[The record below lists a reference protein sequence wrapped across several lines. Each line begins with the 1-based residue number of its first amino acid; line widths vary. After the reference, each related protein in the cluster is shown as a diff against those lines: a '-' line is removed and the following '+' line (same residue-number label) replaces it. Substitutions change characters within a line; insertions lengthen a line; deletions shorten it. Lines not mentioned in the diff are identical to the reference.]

1 MEQNLEQ
8 TLTEAAK
15 DLLYPSE
22 SDYPFEY
29 FEWDLSE
36 GNPLTDAQV
45 RKYTDRGSDAP
56 VKEVPFVDFFGR
68 LTEIKDWYGEEEKGA
83 TQRFAALR
91 DRLTQLLAD
100 LRVFRV
106 GTVEID
112 VYIVG
117 KSPSGK
123 WVGLRT
129 KAVET

>member
-1 MEQNLEQ
+1 MEQNLER

-15 DLLYPSE
+15 DLLYMSE

-36 GNPLTDAQV
+36 GNPLTEAQV
-45 RKYTDRGSDAP
+45 RKYTDRGADVP
-56 VKEVPFVDFFGR
+56 VQEVPFADFFGR
-68 LTEIKDWYGEEEKGA
+68 LTEAKDWHGDEEKA
-83 TQRFAALR
+83 TTERYAALR
-91 DRLTQLLAD
+91 DKLTQLLAD
-100 LRVFRV
+100 VRVFRV

-112 VYIVG
+112 IYLAG

-129 KAVET
+129 RSVET

>member
-29 FEWDLSE
+29 FTWDLSE
-36 GNPLTDAQV
+36 GNPLSEAQV
-45 RKYTDRGSDAP
+45 RKYTDRGSDTP
-56 VKEVPFVDFFGR
+56 VKEVPFTDFFDR
-68 LTEIKDWYGEEEKGA
+68 LTQVKDWNGDEEKR
-83 TQRFAALR
+83 TTEQFAALR
-91 DRLTQLLAD
+91 NKLGQLLAD

-129 KAVET
+129 RSVET

>member
-8 TLTEAAK
+8 ILTEAAK

-36 GNPLTDAQV
+36 GNPLTDALV
-45 RKYTDRGSDAP
+45 RKYTSRGSDAP
-56 VKEVPFVDFFGR
+56 VKEVSFADFFGR
-68 LTEIKDWYGEEEKGA
+68 LTEVRDWYGEEEKA
-83 TQRFAALR
+83 TVERFAVLR
-91 DRLTQLLAD
+91 DRLSQLLAD

-129 KAVET
+129 KSVET

>member
-15 DLLYPSE
+15 GLLYPSE

-56 VKEVPFVDFFGR
+56 VKEVPFADFFGR
-68 LTEIKDWYGEEEKGA
+68 LTEVKDWYGEEEKG
-83 TQRFAALR
+83 TVERFAALR

-106 GTVEID
+106 GTTEID
-112 VYIVG
+112 VYIAG

-129 KAVET
+129 KSVET

>member
-8 TLTEAAK
+8 TLTEAAR

-29 FEWDLSE
+29 FAWDLSE

-45 RKYTDRGSDAP
+45 RKYTDRGADTP
-56 VKEVPFVDFFGR
+56 VKEVPFADFFDR
-68 LTEIKDWYGEEEKGA
+68 LTQVKDWYGDEEKRTAEQFA
-83 TQRFAALR
+83 TLR
-91 DRLTQLLAD
+91 DKLGQLLAD

-129 KAVET
+129 KSVET

>member
-8 TLTEAAK
+8 ILTEAAK

-36 GNPLTDAQV
+36 GNPLTDALV
-45 RKYTDRGSDAP
+45 RKYTSRGSDAP
-56 VKEVPFVDFFGR
+56 VKEVSFTDFFGR
-68 LTEIKDWYGEEEKGA
+68 LTEVRDWYGEEEKA
-83 TQRFAALR
+83 TVERFAVLR
-91 DRLTQLLAD
+91 DRLSQLLAD

-129 KAVET
+129 KSVET

>member
-8 TLTEAAK
+8 TLTEASK

-22 SDYPFEY
+22 SDYAFEY
-29 FEWDLSE
+29 FEWDLSA

-56 VKEVPFVDFFGR
+56 VKEVTLADFFGR
-68 LTEIKDWYGEEEKGA
+68 LTEVKDWYGEEEKG
-83 TQRFAALR
+83 TVERFAALR

-112 VYIVG
+112 VYIAG

-129 KAVET
+129 KSVET

>member
-1 MEQNLEQ
+1 MEQNLER

-29 FEWDLSE
+29 FAWDLSE

-45 RKYTDRGSDAP
+45 RKFTDRGSDAP
-56 VKEVPFVDFFGR
+56 VKEVPFADFFDR
-68 LTEIKDWYGEEEKGA
+68 LTQVKDWYGDEEKRTA
-83 TQRFAALR
+83 EQFAALR
-91 DRLTQLLAD
+91 DKLGQLLAD

-123 WVGLRT
+123 WAGLRT
-129 KAVET
+129 KSVET

>member
-8 TLTEAAK
+8 TLTESAK

-45 RKYTDRGSDAP
+45 RKYTGRGSDAP
-56 VKEVPFVDFFGR
+56 VKEVPFADFFDR
-68 LTEIKDWYGEEEKGA
+68 LTQVKDWYGEEEKR
-83 TQRFAALR
+83 TTERFAALR
-91 DRLTQLLAD
+91 DKLTQLLAN

-112 VYIVG
+112 VYIAG

-129 KAVET
+129 RSVET

>member
-1 MEQNLEQ
+1 MEQNLEHI
-8 TLTEAAK
+8 LTEAAK

-36 GNPLTDAQV
+36 GNPLTDGQV
-45 RKYTDRGSDAP
+45 RKYTDRGNDAP
-56 VKEVPFVDFFGR
+56 VKEVPFADFFGR
-68 LTEIKDWYGEEEKGA
+68 LTEVRDWYGEEEKQ
-83 TQRFAALR
+83 TVERFAALR
-91 DRLTQLLAD
+91 DKLTQLLAD

-129 KAVET
+129 KSVET